1 MQNSKKIIIIVYN
14 SQGFLHLWCSCDIE
28 SSKPEIAENTANI
41 NPNKTHSSITNPTTK
56 NQHQLSKISKKE
68 KKNQKKCK
76 KKN

>member
-1 MQNSKKIIIIVYN
+1 MQNSKKTIIVYN

-41 NPNKTHSSITNPTTK
+41 NPNKIHSSITNPSTK

-68 KKNQKKCK
+68 KKKSEKM
-76 KKN
+76 